1 MFLVRGFT
9 FVELMVTLAIVAVLT
24 SIAFP
29 LVELTV
35 QRQKEKEL
43 RSALRQIRGALDAF
57 KAAGDEGRIVR
68 RAGESGYPASL
79 QLLVAGVEDAK
90 DPTRRKIYFLRRIPR
105 DPMFPD
111 RTAPAETTWAIRS
124 YESPPDQPRPGNDVF
139 DIRSTIGK
147 IGLNGIPYREW

>member
-1 MFLVRGFT
+1 MSLVRGFT
-9 FVELMVTLAIVAVLT
+9 FVELMVTLAIVAVLA

-29 LVELTV
+29 MVELTV

-57 KAAGDEGRIVR
+57 KEAGDDGRIVR

-79 QLLVAGVEDAK
+79 KLLVDGIEDAK

-105 DPMFPD
+105 DPMFSD
-111 RTAPAETTWAIRS
+111 RLAPAEGTWAIRS

-139 DIRSTIGK
+139 DVRSK
-147 IGLNGIPYREW
+147 SEKLGLNGVPYREW